1 MHLALIDSIKTESQM
16 TNLSYDTMKET
27 IVEEIM
33 KVRNLNGS
41 TYDINQ
47 KDEVHLNTFKQGKDK
62 LENYF
67 NK

>member
-16 TNLSYDTMKET
+16 TNLSYDTMKEA

-47 KDEVHLNTFKQGKDK
+47 KDTVHLNNFKQGKDK
-62 LENYF
+62 FGNYF